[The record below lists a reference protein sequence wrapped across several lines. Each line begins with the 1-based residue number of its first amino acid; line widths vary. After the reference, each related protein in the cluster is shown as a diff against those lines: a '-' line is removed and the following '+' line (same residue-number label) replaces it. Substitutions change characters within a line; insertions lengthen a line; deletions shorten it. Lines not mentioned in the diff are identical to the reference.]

1 MQRQGT
7 MTKQSSNVKKIKL
20 KKMAST
26 MGPNSK
32 QQKFNDT
39 RIIMRNVHTAQ
50 GNMMYTNR
58 HDQAP
63 VPVGNSY
70 QRMGTGPQVINNFVG
85 PVNVPMITRHQLMR
99 SATARLDSA
108 NSFQTSQGGVNSV
121 GSMY

>member
-1 MQRQGT
+1 
-7 MTKQSSNVKKIKL
+7 
-20 KKMAST
+20 

-50 GNMMYTNR
+50 GGMMYTNR
-58 HDQAP
+58 PDQAP
-63 VPVGNSY
+63 MPVGNNY
-70 QRMGTGPQVINNFVG
+70 QRMAHGPQVINNFVG
-85 PVNVPMITRHQLMR
+85 PVNVPMITRHPLMR

-121 GSMY
+121 GSMHQTQQLQKGMIKPIALYKQG